1 MQTQILSG
9 EQALTLAAELIR
21 EGQVV
26 AFPTETV
33 YGLGADATNPQ
44 AVARIYE
51 AKGRPSDN
59 PLIVHVADKQSI
71 RPLVRQIS
79 EQAQIVMDRFMPGP
93 ITVILPRAACVP
105 DAVTAGLDTVGI
117 RMPEHPVARDFLR
130 TCGKPIAAPSA
141 NRSSHI
147 SPTTAQHVYE
157 DLQGRI
163 PLIIDGGACSVG
175 IESTIVDLSG
185 ETPIILRPGAIT
197 EQMLADALGTV
208 QTFRGKVVVARA
220 PGMKYKHYSPKC
232 PMLSTTDCARAI
244 DAYDRLVE
252 QDKHPLMLCSSQ
264 WVERIGTRR
273 HIDLGPDPQ
282 TVMRNIYGAMHAAEG
297 IADTILCQDFGDEG
311 VYGSVMNRVRKA
323 CGGNTL

>member
-21 EGQVV
+21 DGQVV

-59 PLIVHVADKQSI
+59 PLIVHVADKQAI
-71 RPLVRQIS
+71 APLVRQIS

-117 RMPEHPVARDFLR
+117 RMPEHPVAREFLR

-232 PMLSTTDCARAI
+232 PMLSTDDCARAI